1 MSRRRHWR
9 NASAIF
15 LFCAATAIAAP
26 AQTYTDLFNFDGS
39 DGSGPFYMSLVQG
52 TDGNLYGT
60 TAYGSGGNGNVFK
73 MTPAGVL
80 TSLFGFDEFDGDPY
94 TGLVLG
100 TDTSLYGTTAEGG
113 GTGAPGTVFKADP
126 GFGPATLYA
135 FCSQFGCSDGEW
147 PYAPLFLAAD
157 GNFYG
162 TTYYGGSQSVDNCWN
177 GRVQG
182 CGTVFRITLEGRLT
196 TLYRFCKKPN
206 CADGSYP
213 TGGLVEDTHGSFYG
227 TTNGNFYAPGKGGAT
242 IFKITSAGKFTTL
255 YTFCSQ
261 SNCSDG
267 NYPYPGLIGA
277 ADGNFYGTTAYGGT
291 NCPSLGGCGTV
302 FRITPAGELR
312 TIHSFDGI
320 DGSRPYA
327 GLIQATDGD
336 LYGTTANSG
345 SSQCVGCGTV
355 FRITPDGALTTLHT
369 FDGTDGYLAY
379 GGLFQSTDG
388 KFYGTTYAGGTY
400 GYGNV
405 YSLDMG
411 LGPFVTFVQAAGKVG
426 QTGGILGQ
434 GFTGTTNVSLNG
446 ISASFTVVSDT
457 FIRATVPLGA
467 TTGYVSVTTPSG
479 TLTSNVPFHVI
490 R

>member
-1 MSRRRHWR
+1 MSRRRHWK

-15 LFCAATAIAAP
+15 LFCAATAIASP

-52 TDGNLYGT
+52 TDGDLYGT
-60 TAYGSGGNGNVFK
+60 TAYGGGGNGNVFK
-73 MTPAGVL
+73 MTRAGVL
-80 TSLFGFDEFDGDPY
+80 TSLFGFNGGNPY
-94 TGLVLG
+94 AGLALG
-100 TDTSLYGTTAEGG
+100 ADASPYGTTAVGG
-113 GTGAPGTVFKADP
+113 PGTIFKVTP
-126 GFGPATLYA
+126 EGQPEILYT
-135 FCSQFGCSDGEW
+135 FCSQPGCSDGEW
-147 PYAPLFLAAD
+147 LYAPVFLAAD
-157 GNFYG
+157 GSLYG

-182 CGTVFRITLEGRLT
+182 CGTVFRITLDGKLT
-196 TLYRFCKKPN
+196 TLYRFCKKLN

-227 TTNGNFYAPGKGGAT
+227 TTNGNFYAPGEGGAT
-242 IFKITSAGKFTTL
+242 IFKITSVGKLTTL

-261 SNCSDG
+261 SNCADG
-267 NYPYPGLIGA
+267 NYPYPGLIRA
-277 ADGNFYGTTAYGGT
+277 VDGNFYGTTAYGGT

-302 FRITPAGELR
+302 FRITPTGEFK
-312 TIHSFDGI
+312 TIHSFDGL
-320 DGSRPYA
+320 DGSGPYA
-327 GLIQATDGD
+327 GLIQATDGA
-336 LYGTTANSG
+336 LYGTTANGG
-345 SSQCVGCGTV
+345 SSKCLDGCGTV
-355 FRITPDGALTTLHT
+355 FRITPGGALTTLHS
-369 FDGTDGYLAY
+369 FDSTDGDSAY

-388 KFYGTTYAGGTY
+388 IFYGTTYAGGTY

-446 ISASFTVVSDT
+446 MSASFTVVSDT
-457 FIRATVPLGA
+457 FIRATVPPGA
-467 TTGYVSVTTPSG
+467 TTGYVTVTTPSG